1 MSEPVARNGRAVRM
15 PQHES
20 TRQSDGHV
28 AVTEPVDFENGAA
41 VPSLGS
47 LDARQRNIL
56 RLARW
61 MLLIGLAALGVTLLI
76 VAWREPADPV
86 AVLGL
91 AGYLVVVGALLAD
104 LRVGRA
110 LDERRA
116 SRQAGQTRMLQGM
129 SRSVSPEAI
138 VETFVDEL
146 RHTADADHIV
156 VARLRPV
163 ERVVET
169 TLVSSRAMLPP
180 ARSIL
185 PAGVLDPPSPARR
198 RARRS
203 LSQAAGGDAAQ
214 AVAESLAARLGQTYA
229 LQFTLAAP
237 LVADGRVVGA
247 LILSRRQEREWLI
260 ADRRLLA
267 FSAAELSAA
276 LARAFAFEEAEIRAN
291 IDALTGLPNRRYLEE
306 LLATV
311 GPLRRS
317 GDRLGALM
325 IDLDHFKRLNDRYG
339 HATGDRVLRAVA
351 EGISAAVRA
360 DDTPTRYGGEEFA
373 VVLRRADPQQAV
385 EVAERIREHISSIS
399 IPELAVDERVT
410 VSIGVAVA
418 ESHVTDPTL
427 LLGHAD
433 AALYRAKREGRNRVV
448 LAK

>member
-1 MSEPVARNGRAVRM
+1 MSA
-15 PQHES
+15 HES
-20 TRQSDGHV
+20 TGQRD
-28 AVTEPVDFENGAA
+28 VTAEGAA
-41 VPSLGS
+41 SAAQDGALEERAARS
-47 LDARQRNIL
+47 LDVRQRGIL

-61 MLLIGLAALGVTLLI
+61 LLVVGLAAVGVTALI
-76 VAWREPADPV
+76 GAWRSPTDPLALVSLGGFV
-86 AVLGL
+86 AIL
-91 AGYLVVVGALLAD
+91 AALLAE

-110 LDERRA
+110 LEERRA
-116 SRQAGQTRMLQGM
+116 SRHAGQTRMLQGM
-129 SRSVSPEAI
+129 SRSVSPDGI
-138 VETFVDEL
+138 VDTFVDEL

-185 PAGVLDPPSPARR
+185 PAAVLDPPGAARPRSR
-198 RARRS
+198 RGRT
-203 LSQAAGGDAAQ
+203 QPAAGDVAQ
-214 AVAESLAARLGQTYA
+214 AVAESLGTRLGQTYA
-229 LQFTLAAP
+229 LLHTLAAP

-247 LILSRRQEREWLI
+247 LILSRRQEREWSI

-267 FSAAELSAA
+267 FSAEELSAA

-311 GPLRRS
+311 GPRRRS
-317 GDRLGALM
+317 GDLLGALM

-351 EGISAAVRA
+351 ERISAAVRA

-373 VVLRRADPQQAV
+373 VVLRRADRRQAV
-385 EVAERIREHISSIS
+385 EVAERIREQIGLMSTA
-399 IPELAVDERVT
+399 ELAVDERVT

-418 ESHVTDPTL
+418 DSHVTDPGAL
-427 LLGHAD
+427 LRDAD
-433 AALYRAKREGRNRVV
+433 EALYRAKREGRNRVV
-448 LAK
+448 LAESR